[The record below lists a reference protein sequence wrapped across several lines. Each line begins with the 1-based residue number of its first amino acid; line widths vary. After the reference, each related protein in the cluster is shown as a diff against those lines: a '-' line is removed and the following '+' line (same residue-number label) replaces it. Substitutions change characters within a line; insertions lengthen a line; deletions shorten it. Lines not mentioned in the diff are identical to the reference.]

1 MKKFN
6 FNLDK
11 LLNYKDQNLENEM
24 MILGEL
30 NNKLDQC
37 EKNLLAAKNRLIQKK
52 KEYEDALSGS
62 ISPMAC
68 QVHLHYID
76 AVKEEIKRFEKEV
89 EQARVRVE
97 KQIEV
102 VKNLKL
108 ETRSLEIMKEKRY
121 DEYMTEVNKETEKEL
136 EDFVSTAK
144 EMRKHSQ

>member
-6 FNLDK
+6 FKLGK
-11 LLNYKDQNLENEM
+11 LLTYKDQNLENEM
-24 MILGEL
+24 MVLGEL
-30 NNKLDQC
+30 NKELDQC
-37 EKNLLAAKNRLIQKK
+37 EKNLIDQQNKLIQKK

-76 AVKEEIKRFEKEV
+76 AVKEEIKRLEKV
-89 EQARVRVE
+89 LEQARKKVE

-121 DEYMTEVNKETEKEL
+121 DEYMQEINKETEKEL

-144 EMRKHSQ
+144 EMSKHS